1 MSDLNI
7 FIALAAGVLS
17 FVSPCVLPLVPSY
30 LSFVGGV
37 TVGELH
43 SGTVK
48 RAVVVGRTLFF
59 VLGFTIVFVA
69 LGLVFSGSGILF
81 GGVSRAVDIAA
92 GIVVIVLGLN
102 IVFDFAKFL
111 QFERRFRVAP
121 RGSSYGSA
129 VAIGMAFGAGWTP
142 CIGPI
147 LAGILFLAG
156 SSGRLVTGATYLT
169 AYSIGLGI
177 PFILAG
183 FFFVPVM
190 RRLETV
196 KKHLAKIRVASG
208 IFLVAVG
215 TMIALGRFQRLNAW
229 VISSGTRLRRWDTAN
244 PATSRTAFATL
255 AIAIALPFV
264 ASAVR
269 AIRSPA
275 GRSDRVFPYAATAIS
290 VSLIVIAAAQA
301 TGMINL
307 AEIVSRWLVFQGV

>member
-1 MSDLNI
+1 MGDLNI

-17 FVSPCVLPLVPSY
+17 FISPCVLPLVPSY

-37 TVGELH
+37 TVGELQ

-48 RAVVVGRTLFF
+48 RAVVFGRTLFF
-59 VLGFTIVFVA
+59 VLGFTIIFVA

-111 QFERRFRVAP
+111 QFERRFRVTP

-177 PFILAG
+177 PFLLAG

-190 RRLETV
+190 RRLEKV
-196 KKHLAKIRVASG
+196 KRHLAKIRVTSG
-208 IFLVAVG
+208 VFLVAVG
-215 TMIALGRFQRLNAW
+215 TMIAMGRFQRLNAW
-229 VISSGTRLRRWDTAN
+229 VISSGTRLRRWDAAN
-244 PATSRTAFATL
+244 PETSRVVFVAL
-255 AIAIALPFV
+255 AIVIALPFV

-269 AIRSPA
+269 SVRAR
-275 GRSDRVFPYAATAIS
+275 GDRAFPYVATAFTT
-290 VSLIVIAAAQA
+290 VLIVIAALQA
-301 TGMINL
+301 SGVINL
-307 AEIVSRWLVFQGV
+307 AEIVSQWLVFQGV